1 MKVALLSD
9 CYPPR
14 LGGIESQVRDLGQQ
28 LLEAGH
34 HVEVFTA
41 TAGSTGQR
49 HGVVEADAGVP
60 VHRLALRVP
69 FGLPV
74 NPFAPSEVRRRL
86 DAGGFDVA
94 HVHMGVVSPFATDMA
109 NVTTG
114 LGLPT
119 AITWHCVLGAGSAAV
134 LARLGHARRW
144 VRAGAA
150 LSAVS
155 AMGAARVAGL
165 VDSGGRISV
174 LPNGIDVARWRPAA
188 GDAVLEGD
196 NTFRVVAALRLAP
209 RKRALPLLRILADA
223 RRRVPADIPMSA
235 TIFGDGPLRPI
246 VEREITRRDLG
257 WITLAGRVTR
267 PELADAYAASHAFV
281 SPTRLEA
288 FGIAA
293 LEARTAGLPVVAVA
307 GSGVEDF
314 VREGIEGLFGATDKD
329 LAAAVTRL
337 ATDRGLREQIREHNT
352 VVAPTQ
358 AWPTVIEKV
367 LAEYRRAGTRQP

>member
-1 MKVALLSD
+1 
-9 CYPPR
+9 
-14 LGGIESQVRDLGQQ
+14 
-28 LLEAGH
+28 
-34 HVEVFTA
+34 
-41 TAGSTGQR
+41 
-49 HGVVEADAGVP
+49 
-60 VHRLALRVP
+60 
-69 FGLPV
+69 
-74 NPFAPSEVRRRL
+74 
-86 DAGGFDVA
+86 
-94 HVHMGVVSPFATDMA
+94 
-109 NVTTG
+109 
-114 LGLPT
+114 
-119 AITWHCVLGAGSAAV
+119 
-134 LARLGHARRW
+134 
-144 VRAGAA
+144 
-150 LSAVS
+150 
-155 AMGAARVAGL
+155 
-165 VDSGGRISV
+165 
-174 LPNGIDVARWRPAA
+174 
-188 GDAVLEGD
+188 
-196 NTFRVVAALRLAP
+196 
-209 RKRALPLLRILADA
+209 
-223 RRRVPADIPMSA
+223 MSA